1 MATTIGNQITLDG
14 TFTDWPTTEM
24 IMTAAN
30 AVSGYQVFGA
40 LLDDATLGATY
51 VIGVDAT
58 GASEPVIGAGSVIY
72 LNADQNDTTG
82 YSPFGAVG
90 AEYEVQFALDSNNV
104 LQAYLYAVTAS
115 GVTTL
120 LNGGAPLDS
129 GFSSDGESVELAIPQ
144 SLLTPAGGTAPA
156 AIGFDVLLDNGSGG
170 ALPATFAAATPGY
183 VIPDPS
189 AAAAAATIAGTI
201 TLDGTFTDWP
211 AGDMVMTSTNT
222 VAGYQVFGA
231 LLSDATLG
239 DTYVIGI
246 EATSSSGTVI
256 GAGSTIYLN
265 TDQNSATGFSP
276 FGSVGAEYEV
286 QFSYGPNGVLQ
297 PYLYA
302 VGSTGVTTLLNGGA
316 PLPFGISSNGE
327 SVEVAIPR
335 ALLTPAGGTAP
346 ASIDFS
352 AVINNGTAALP
363 ADFAA
368 DAEYTIA
375 DPAAAVSSAAA
386 PVSPAVSTAA
396 TSVSAAVAISAAAVA
411 TPTVKKVGIVY
422 SATTAALYFGG
433 GSAGQTAYADLFMA
447 AQHQAEAAGVSY
459 DLLTEADLTNVAKL
473 SQYSAL
479 IFPSFQD
486 VQSSQ
491 ASAIASALQQ
501 VVSTYHVPII
511 TAGDFMTN
519 DQTGAVL
526 SSTPFASM
534 QSILGVTN
542 SSYGTATYSVTPDA
556 TALASNNPILSGY
569 TPGQLIGGASGQF
582 AGTTEGYYTNSGYE
596 VFAGYGQTAKTIAD
610 INIQG
615 GATVAGVVQATTGG
629 TNTVFATTDLM
640 GDSNLLQ
647 HVIQNA
653 VFGTTPSLT
662 IDITRF
668 AGVVNSRTDMDQ
680 SQYPVDVSNGI
691 YSALIPML
699 QQWEQQYDFVGS
711 YYINIGND
719 ANPTTGTGTNWAV
732 STPIYDQ
739 LLQMG
744 NEIGDHSYTHLIAP
758 PTVDANGNPVP
769 SSNGVSTW
777 DENTNTLYVTAPAN
791 GSAPNWTYSYEFG
804 QSKTIEQQNL
814 GITIAGGAVPGAND
828 TVTTSQNILSYFPT
842 TGGLTGYVSGGWTG
856 VGSGSPNA
864 FGYITPGN
872 TSSVYIAP
880 NITFDFTEVQYDN
893 KTAAQA
899 LADWESL
906 FDQLSAN
913 SEQPI
918 IVWPWH
924 DYGPTDWPT
933 SGTTGPGYTEA
944 MYQDFIAYAYN
955 AGYEFVTSEEL
966 AQRIAAEQAATLSE
980 TTSGNVITA
989 TVTPAASQPDLGAM
1003 ALNVVNGATGQV
1015 IQNAGSWYAYD
1026 TNSVFMPYAGGT
1038 FTVTLGATQDDV
1050 THIDSLP
1057 MRADLKSVT
1066 GNGSNLTFAMTGD
1079 GTVDIHI
1086 KTPGGASDVVSIQ
1099 TSATG
1104 TGAGTPTAKL
1114 VGDDLQLIFADA
1126 ALAISASSPEGVP
1139 VLHNVTITEGS
1150 SAVAGATFVFA
1161 TPVTTI
1167 TTAGGLTN
1175 QASKTISGTVTEPVE
1190 TQVAGTTV
1198 TLTDNG
1204 SKTALGTATVQANGS
1219 WSTTVA
1225 LAQGLNSIVAKDTDL
1240 SGLTGASSAVVYTL
1254 DTQAPSVAI
1263 TSAGGQ
1269 TNKASQTISGT
1280 VTEILESAVA
1290 GTTVTLTDNGSTT
1303 ALGTATVS
1311 STGTWSTTVSL
1322 AQGANSIVAKDTDL
1336 AGNAGQSSAVAYTVN
1351 AQAPVVAITS
1361 TGGQTN
1367 NPSQTISGTVT
1378 ETTESEVA
1386 GTTVTL
1392 TDNGSTTALGTAT
1405 VQANGTWSTTV
1416 TLAQGANSIVAKDTD
1431 LAGNAGQSS
1440 AVVYTLDTQAP
1451 SVAITSAGG
1460 QTNNPSQTIS
1470 GTVTETLESEVAGTT
1485 VTLTDNG
1492 STTALGTATVQ
1503 ANGTWST
1510 TVTLAQGPNSIVA
1523 KDTDLAGNAGQS
1535 SAVVYT
1541 VNAQGPVV
1549 AITSAG
1555 GQTSN
1560 PSQTISGTVTET
1572 TESEVAG
1579 TTVTLYDN
1587 GSTTALGTAT
1597 VQANGTWSTTV
1608 SLAQGANSIV
1618 AKDTDLAGNAGQ
1630 SSAVVYTV
1638 SGQTPSVTP
1647 YVSIASAGGQTKQP
1661 SLTISGAVRE
1671 PVESAV
1677 AGTTV
1682 TLTDNGSAVGT
1693 AKVAANGTWS
1703 TTVALSEGANSI
1715 VAKDTDVAG
1724 AVGASS
1730 AVVYTFTP
1738 VKPAGVM
1745 TSASYAGSAATG
1757 QWSLAGTAAAGSTV
1771 TVYDG
1776 ATALGAATATTGGTW
1791 SFKTAENESAIRVF
1805 SVTDTI
1811 SGATS
1816 AASAP
1821 YYEGTPGNDVFS
1833 FASEAAVSTAA
1844 LIYGSAGTDT
1854 LQMTSPATLS
1864 DADFGHVQA
1873 IEILGLNGAGSVSLG
1888 ANASRAGVRTVITGA
1903 GATSV
1908 ADSNSGT
1915 LTVNA
1920 AALGAGDLLTLTGST
1935 AVTVTNLTGNLDA
1948 SGDTGAITVTAT
1960 GSGPHTIVTGG
1971 GKEAVTA
1978 SGGGDTFQG
1987 AGGGDSFKVSGHTVA
2002 DSFTF
2007 SETSDS
2013 PNTATGHDT
2022 ITGFAASRSIQDL
2035 LDFSRLNANLAIEG
2049 PVTSGSTVAA
2059 DSIAWLYSGGSAMVY
2074 VNDTGSALALDSASL
2089 MEITLAGLSR
2099 GLSASNFKV

>member
-51 VIGVDAT
+51 VVGVDAT

-115 GVTTL
+115 GVATL
-120 LNGGAPLDS
+120 LNGGAPLNA
-129 GFSSDGESVELAIPQ
+129 GFSSNGESVELAIPQ
-144 SLLTPAGGTAPA
+144 SLLTAAGGTAPA

-256 GAGSTIYLN
+256 GAGSAIYLN

-316 PLPFGISSNGE
+316 PLPFGMSSNGA

-335 ALLTPAGGTAP
+335 ALLTPAGGAAP

-352 AVINNGTAALP
+352 AVIDNGTAALP
-363 ADFAA
+363 ANFTA

-386 PVSPAVSTAA
+386 PVSATVSTAA
-396 TSVSAAVAISAAAVA
+396 AAVSSAISTAAASVSAAVAISAAAVA
-411 TPTVKKVGIVY
+411 TPAVKKVGIVY

-479 IFPSFQD
+479 IFPSFQN

-491 ASAIASALQQ
+491 VSAIASALQQ

-519 DQTGAVL
+519 DQTGAAL
-526 SSTPFASM
+526 SGNSYANM
-534 QSILGVTN
+534 QTLLNLT
-542 SSYGTATYSVTPDA
+542 SSGYGTATYSLTPDA
-556 TALASNNPILSGY
+556 TALAGKNPILAGY
-569 TPGQLIGGASGQF
+569 TAGQLIGGASGQF
-582 AGTTEGYYTNSGYE
+582 AGTTEGYYTNTGYTT
-596 VFAGYGQTAKTIAD
+596 FAGFTQAATTLAD

-615 GATVAGVVQATTGG
+615 GATLPGVVQTTTGG

-640 GDSNLLQ
+640 GDSNLLE
-647 HVIQNA
+647 HVIQET
-653 VFGTTPSLT
+653 VFGATPSLA

-668 AGVVNSRTDMDQ
+668 NGVVNSRTDMDQ
-680 SQYPVDVSNGI
+680 SQFPADVSPTGKAGI
-691 YSALIPML
+691 YAALIPML

-711 YYINIGND
+711 YYINIGNG
-719 ANPTTGTGTNWAV
+719 AATSVASGTNWAV

-739 LLQMG
+739 LLQIG
-744 NEIGDHSYTHLIAP
+744 NEIGDHSYTHLMTP
-758 PTVDANGNPVP
+758 PTIDANGNPVP
-769 SSNGVSTW
+769 TSNGVSTW
-777 DENTNTLYVTAPAN
+777 SENTNTLYVTAPAN

-828 TVTTSQNILSYFPT
+828 YLTTSQTILSYFPT

-856 VGSGSPNA
+856 AGSGSPNA

-906 FDQLSAN
+906 FNQLSAN

-933 SGTTGPGYTEA
+933 GGTTGPGYTEA

-1114 VGDDLQLIFADA
+1114 VGDDLQLTFADG
-1126 ALAISASSPEGVP
+1126 ALAISVSSPEGVP

-1204 SKTALGTATVQANGS
+1204 STTALGTATVQANGT
-1219 WSTTVA
+1219 WSTTVS
-1225 LAQGLNSIVAKDTDL
+1225 LAQGANSIVAKDTDL

-1254 DTQAPSVAI
+1254 NTQAPTVAI

-1269 TNKASQTISGT
+1269 TNNPSQTIAGT
-1280 VTEILESAVA
+1280 VTETVESEVA
-1290 GTTVTLTDNGSTT
+1290 GTTVTLYDNGSTT
-1303 ALGTATVS
+1303 ALGTATVQS
-1311 STGTWSTTVSL
+1311 NGTWSTTVSL
-1322 AQGANSIVAKDTDL
+1322 AQGANSIVAKGTDL

-1351 AQAPVVAITS
+1351 ALAPVVAIAS

-1386 GTTVTL
+1386 GTTVML

-1405 VQANGTWSTTV
+1405 VR
-1416 TLAQGANSIVAKDTD
+1416 
-1431 LAGNAGQSS
+1431 
-1440 AVVYTLDTQAP
+1440 
-1451 SVAITSAGG
+1451 
-1460 QTNNPSQTIS
+1460 
-1470 GTVTETLESEVAGTT
+1470 
-1485 VTLTDNG
+1485 
-1492 STTALGTATVQ
+1492 

-1579 TTVTLYDN
+1579 TTVTLTDN

-1844 LIYGSAGTDT
+1844 LINGGAGTDT

-2002 DSFTF
+2002 DSFLL
-2007 SETSDS
+2007 SATSDS

-2035 LDFSRLNANLAIEG
+2035 LNFSQLNPNLAIEG
-2049 PVTSGSTVAA
+2049 QVASGSTVAA